1 MNYPSF
7 RYYSLNKK
15 KTNRVVAARQRMPFK
30 ITCKEQSSH
39 LCSAS
44 IVTMLIADK
53 VIKFATWI
61 ATAEFAD

>member
-7 RYYSLNKK
+7 RYYSLKNP
-15 KTNRVVAARQRMPFK
+15 NRVVAARQRMPFQ

-44 IVTMLIADK
+44 IVTMLIAYN
-53 VIKFATWI
+53 VTKFATWI
-61 ATAEFAD
+61 AIAEFAD